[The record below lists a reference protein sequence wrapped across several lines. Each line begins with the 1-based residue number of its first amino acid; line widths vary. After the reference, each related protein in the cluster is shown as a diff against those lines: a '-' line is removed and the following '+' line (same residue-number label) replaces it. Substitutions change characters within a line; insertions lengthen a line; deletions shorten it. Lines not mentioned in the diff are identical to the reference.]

1 MNLQE
6 EKISKYRNY
15 IIFIELALHIKVIN
29 KIVRIY
35 DAVKVEKHVLS
46 QSLRTKGR
54 NQQTQKQEISLEEE
68 SLIISL
74 NA

>member
-35 DAVKVEKHVLS
+35 NAVKVEKYVLS

-54 NQQTQKQEISLEEE
+54 N
-68 SLIISL
+68 
-74 NA
+74 

>member
-15 IIFIELALHIKVIN
+15 IIFIELVLHIKVIN

-54 NQQTQKQEISLEEE
+54 N
-68 SLIISL
+68 
-74 NA
+74 